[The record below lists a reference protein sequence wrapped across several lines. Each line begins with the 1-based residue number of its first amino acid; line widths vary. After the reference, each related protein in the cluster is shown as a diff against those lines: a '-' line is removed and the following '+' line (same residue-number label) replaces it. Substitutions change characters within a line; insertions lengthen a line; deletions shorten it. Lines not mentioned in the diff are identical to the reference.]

1 MRFAQTPNKLI
12 LETHNSMKSTHNAT
26 PAFHFL
32 TPAWLDETDS
42 TNSEIKRRLLES
54 PDLPSGTVAAAR
66 FQSGGKGRMGNAWYA
81 APDSCLMFSFLWKG
95 AVRLDKAGTLPMA
108 CSLAIADFLRD
119 HAIHASCK
127 WPNDVLVGD
136 AKICGILTEAPS
148 ARDGVAALIVGI
160 GVNLRDD
167 PERDRR
173 LGLATAS
180 MESASGE
187 RLLPSP
193 LLPELLRH
201 LERRIDAWNVGGF
214 AAIMDD
220 FLTRMWGM
228 GVRLR
233 VRTPSGPVYGRI
245 AGMGE
250 NGELRLES
258 ETGDA
263 IVVNS
268 AAALDPGP

>member
-1 MRFAQTPNKLI
+1 MNFAC
-12 LETHNSMKSTHNAT
+12 NAN
-26 PAFHFL
+26 PGFHFL
-32 TPAWLDETDS
+32 APVWLEETDS
-42 TNSEIKRRLLES
+42 TNSEIKRRLIEA
-54 PDLPSGTVAAAR
+54 PDLPSGTVVAAR

-108 CSLAIADFLRD
+108 CSLAIADFLRE
-119 HAIHASCK
+119 HAIHALCK

-136 AKICGILTEAPS
+136 AKICGILTEAPP
-148 ARDGVAALIVGI
+148 ARDGVAALVVGA

-173 LGLATAS
+173 LGLSTAS
-180 MESASGE
+180 MESASGL
-187 RLLPSP
+187 RHLPFP

-201 LERRIDAWNVGGF
+201 LERRIDAWNAGGF

-220 FLTRMWGM
+220 FLARMWGM

-233 VRTPSGPVYGRI
+233 VRTPSGPVYGRVV
-245 AGMGE
+245 GLGD
-250 NGELRLES
+250 NGELRLKSDNE
-258 ETGDA
+258 EH

-268 AAALDPGP
+268 AAALDPEP